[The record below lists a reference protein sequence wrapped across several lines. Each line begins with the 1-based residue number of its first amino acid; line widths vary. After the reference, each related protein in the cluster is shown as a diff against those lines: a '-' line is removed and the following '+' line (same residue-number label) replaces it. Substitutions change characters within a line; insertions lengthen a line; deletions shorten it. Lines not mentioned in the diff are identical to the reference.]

1 MTTATIE
8 GKRARKR
15 DALVGAAHA
24 LFRAQGFE
32 ATTIDQIAAAAGV
45 SRRTYFRYFAT
56 KDAVVFPHGAAR
68 IARFREA
75 LRPRRGET
83 VQAAVRR
90 AAVEVAREFAEHRDE
105 LLLQHALIASSPALL
120 AREHELDM
128 AWEDAI
134 VAALEGELP
143 AGDERALRARVLA
156 GAIAGALRAA
166 LRAWLD
172 GKGRADL
179 AALGARALDL
189 LGDGF
194 SGWAATQDTSERAP
208 GRPSSPR
215 RTRS

>member
-1 MTTATIE
+1 MTATLQ
-8 GKRARKR
+8 GKRAKKR
-15 DALVGAAHA
+15 DALVTAAHA

-45 SRRTYFRYFAT
+45 SRRTFFRYFAT
-56 KDAVVFPHGAAR
+56 KDAVVFPHAAAR

-90 AAVEVAREFAEHRDE
+90 AVVDVAREFAAHKDE

-120 AREHELDM
+120 AREHEIDL

-134 VAALEGELP
+134 VGALEGELG
-143 AGDERALRARVLA
+143 ADDLALRARVLA

-166 LRAWLD
+166 LRAWLE

-179 AALGARALDL
+179 ATLGERALDL
-189 LGDGF
+189 LGESFGEWTRPA
-194 SGWAATQDTSERAP
+194 GAPAGAPARRRRA
-208 GRPSSPR
+208 RP
-215 RTRS
+215 